1 MPGPHTFY
9 QQQQNEK
16 CRFSYPR
23 KLKRRSTQA
32 DASLDD
38 EGSEGD
44 VLSQHD
50 DAQSNNT
57 NCVQHMSR
65 DPHTSCSPI
74 PSYNYQFQV
83 KDTFHEEERV
93 REYKEKLKKYE
104 DEKAREYIALA
115 QKYAAKDLQYAAKD
129 LQYAAQA
136 DREKQREYDEKDK
149 VYAARDL
156 AYLAKDRAY
165 LAKDKA
171 YVVKDKIFEDAS
183 AAKELFYTEKDKEY
197 VEKDREYAEKDREYA
212 YAQPQSDNSIHDSVY
227 RPPYDEFAQP
237 QPDYSIHDSIHNSV
251 HKSECF
257 TKDEDDCST
266 ISSASGC
273 ANSTPNQGKIILR
286 IPTRS
291 GRAPP
296 FMRLQMNK
304 KI

>member
-9 QQQQNEK
+9 HQQQNEK

-23 KLKRRSTQA
+23 KLKRRSTP
-32 DASLDD
+32 DGGLDD

-57 NCVQHMSR
+57 NCVQYMSR

-74 PSYNYQFQV
+74 PCYNYQFQV

-165 LAKDKA
+165 
-171 YVVKDKIFEDAS
+171 VVKDRIFTDEAAS
-183 AAKELFYTEKDKEY
+183 KELFYT
-197 VEKDREYAEKDREYA
+197 EKDREYAEKDREYA

-237 QPDYSIHDSIHNSV
+237 QPDNSIHDSIHNSV

-273 ANSTPNQGKIILR
+273 AISTPNQGKIILR

-291 GRAPP
+291 CRAPP